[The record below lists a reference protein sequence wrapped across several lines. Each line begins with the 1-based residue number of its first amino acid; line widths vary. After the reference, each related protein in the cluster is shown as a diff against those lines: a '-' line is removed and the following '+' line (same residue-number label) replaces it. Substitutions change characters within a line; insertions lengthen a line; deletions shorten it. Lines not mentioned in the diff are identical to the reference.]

1 MCIYRYLVEFKYT
14 QKKLKSLFM
23 DKVSTMTLTRQ
34 SSKQVFS
41 ASSNK
46 EMCYGLLRDE
56 CAMFYFSI
64 SKSHK
69 IKNKSKMCARCNS
82 RWFCKRFFE

>member
-1 MCIYRYLVEFKYT
+1 
-14 QKKLKSLFM
+14 M
-23 DKVSTMTLTRQ
+23 DKVRPMTLTRQ
-34 SSKQVFS
+34 SAKQVFS

-69 IKNKSKMCARCNS
+69 KKIKVKCFVNGSLNRNTC
-82 RWFCKRFFE
+82 FFSVTAG